1 MTVTFHELRSLD
13 LDEREMDVYDKP
25 IGIRRLFEDPVS
37 GAEHHLIR
45 YPEGMKGRR
54 HRHSVAHTILVL
66 DGAIEIDGELLGP
79 GGYAHH
85 PANAPMLHQ
94 PAPGQG
100 TLFVIMFDGPFD
112 VTIVDD

>member
-25 IGIRRLFEDPVS
+25 IGIRQLFEDPVS

-66 DGAIEIDGELLGP
+66 DGAIEIDGQVLGP

-85 PANAPMLHQ
+85 PANTPMLHQ
-94 PAPGQG
+94 AAPGHG

-112 VTIVDD
+112 VTILDD